1 MSWVKLESFDTVIPG
16 RIMHNRVVPGG
27 LEQRLCAIREQ
38 YDTQTLR
45 LRSRDASIFGPLS
58 SSLEGRILSLMI
70 ETGPKVPLRSP
81 TPARVLVDGSCD
93 CSAARCWEVHVLARK
108 GGYGLHS
115 IPR

>member
-1 MSWVKLESFDTVIPG
+1 MVHQLCPAAAAIVWL
-16 RIMHNRVVPGG
+16 M
-27 LEQRLCAIREQ
+27 RLMPRPICPPNLC
-38 YDTQTLR
+38 T
-45 LRSRDASIFGPLS
+45 RSRDASIFGPLS